1 MNILRGDLIELA
13 KAGTFDVIIH
23 GCNCQC
29 RMGRGIALTIKQQF
43 PEAYAADCQTTIAD
57 RTKLGT
63 FTSVDIVGNASPF
76 LRNATRTEN
85 RDGFNFTIV
94 NGYTQFHWQGDGV
107 LADYDAIRSVFRG
120 VKQKFAGKRIGYPK
134 IGAGLAKGDWEI
146 IAKIIESELAG
157 ENHTYVEFM
166 SQNQQLIV

>member
-1 MNILRGDLIELA
+1 MNIIRGDLIELA
-13 KAGTFDVIIH
+13 KAGIFDVIIH

-43 PEAYAADCQTTIAD
+43 PEAYAADCQTEIGD
-57 RTKLGT
+57 RNKLGT
-63 FTSVDIVGNASPF
+63 FTSVDID
-76 LRNATRTEN
+76 

-94 NGYTQFHWQGDGV
+94 NGYTQFHWQGEGV
-107 LADYDAIRSVFRG
+107 LADYDAIRSVFRS

-146 IAKIIESELAG
+146 IAAIVESELAG
-157 ENHTYVEFM
+157 ENHTYVEFV
-166 SQNQQLIV
+166 SQ

>member
-1 MNILRGDLIELA
+1 MNIVCGDLIELA

-43 PEAYAADCQTTIAD
+43 PEAYTADCQTTIGD

-63 FTSVDIVGNASPF
+63 FTTVKID
-76 LRNATRTEN
+76 

-107 LADYDAIRSVFRG
+107 LADYDAIRSVFRQ
-120 VKQKFAGKRIGYPK
+120 VKQQFAGKRMGYPK
-134 IGAGLAKGDWEI
+134 IGAGLARGDWSI
-146 IAKIIESELAG
+146 IAAIVDEELAG
-157 ENHTYVEFM
+157 ENHTYVEFI
-166 SQNQQLIV
+166 SHL